1 MAKTEA
7 EVFFYT
13 QADRLADKE
22 MQTVAQTLASMN
34 AKACF
39 KTLANIVAVVKQ
51 DKLLS
56 LEAKVLV
63 GSLAET
69 EMQRLGQTLTDLEA
83 KALVDTVRDN
93 S

>member
-7 EVFFYT
+7 EVFFCT
-13 QADRLADKE
+13 QADRLADE
-22 MQTVAQTLASMN
+22 EVETVAQTLASMN

-56 LEAKVLV
+56 LE
-63 GSLAET
+63 
-69 EMQRLGQTLTDLEA
+69 GQSAGRYTGRDRDADTWLDTD
-83 KALVDTVRDN
+83 
-93 S
+93 